1 MRRLRAIR
9 ALIGA
14 CCILG
19 ALPTQAQSTEPQ
31 YLVLPNQYIITF
43 HDEVART
50 EALRLTRDFM
60 SRHNLQ
66 LRHTYK
72 ESLTGFSAVIP
83 AAAVERIRNH
93 PLVAS
98 IEPNGYWYLEG
109 SDPRLNTVDAPTNL
123 TPVPNGDSQID
134 LTWNDNA
141 TTEVGT
147 EVVRSTTG
155 INGNYTRV
163 AGLAG
168 ANITAYSDTNVVAG
182 QEYCY
187 QVRVGESQAVVGPFS
202 VAACATI
209 EVDPPLD
216 PPAAPTTL
224 VATTVDDQR
233 IDINWADQADNED
246 GFRIERALGQGAAFA
261 EIDLA
266 GANQQNYADA
276 GLNDNTEY
284 CYRIRAFNAAGD
296 SANSNVSCATTDET
310 IPPTDPYAAPTNL
323 SAGALGDT
331 QMVLS
336 WTDNAT
342 NELGFEV
349 QRSTNG
355 INGDY
360 ISLGGV
366 NQPNAT
372 GFTDN
377 GLTSGQEYCYRVRA
391 GRSLAEVGP
400 FSTPACETAGPPPV
414 TDPPTAPT
422 GLTASAANFQS
433 INLSWTDTS
442 AIETGF
448 EVERGTAPAGP
459 FVQIDVLG
467 ANAVAYQ
474 NNALDEQTQY
484 CYRVRAFNA
493 NGNSAY
499 SNTSCATTPEEPPV
513 GSCTD
518 TGNHDSLANL
528 YGISITK
535 ANLNPTWQA
544 TQTAG
549 CELTPELFGLD
560 SGVDGDHPDLNV
572 VEVLSFIA
580 ADPGDNGE
588 DSNGHGTH
596 TAGTAAAIDGNGG
609 AVGVA
614 PGARIH
620 GFKVCGND
628 GSCALDDIIA
638 GIDEVTA
645 RKLANPALPMV
656 ANMSLGGGGSVAS
669 DTAVRRSVNAGVTY
683 AVSAGNGILGACIFP
698 GDAANSSPARI
709 GDDLI
714 NAANG
719 SDGDTAQI
727 NGVITVTSSDINDA
741 DVNCNFGAPVT
752 VAAPGDAIFSTWLD
766 GGYNTISGTSMAS
779 PHVAGAAILY
789 LHRNPTATPAE
800 VEQAIVNDLDPWT
813 TNDTPN
819 ASGRLDAQGL

>member
-1 MRRLRAIR
+1 MRGIR
-9 ALIGA
+9 VVSTLLAA
-14 CCILG
+14 CGIL
-19 ALPTQAQSTEPQ
+19 AVAPVQAQSSEPQ
-31 YLVLPNQYIITF
+31 YLVLPNQFIITF
-43 HDEVART
+43 HDEVSRA
-50 EALRLTRDFM
+50 ESLQLTRKLM
-60 SRHNLQ
+60 SKHNLG

-72 ESLTGFSAVIP
+72 ESLAGFSAVIP

-93 PLVAS
+93 PSVAS

-123 TPVPNGDSQID
+123 TPVPNGDAQID
-134 LTWNDNA
+134 LTWTDNA
-141 TTEVGT
+141 TTEAGT
-147 EVVRSTTG
+147 EVVRSTNG
-155 INGNYTRV
+155 INGDYTRV
-163 AGLAG
+163 ARLLG
-168 ANITAYSDTNVVAG
+168 ANITEFSDTDVVEG

-187 QVRVGESQAVVGPFS
+187 QVRVGESRTVVGPFS

-209 EVDPPLD
+209 NTNPPAD
-216 PPAAPTTL
+216 PPAAPNAL

-233 IDINWADQADNED
+233 IDLAWADQSDNED
-246 GFRIERALGQGAAFA
+246 GFRVERALGQAGAFA
-261 EIDLA
+261 EIDLT
-266 GANQQNYADA
+266 GANVQSYADT
-276 GLNDNTEY
+276 GLAENTEY
-284 CYRIRAFNAAGD
+284 CYRISAFNGAGD
-296 SANSNVSCATTDET
+296 SANTAISCATTDET
-310 IPPTDPYAAPTNL
+310 TTPTDPLAAPTNF
-323 SAGALGDT
+323 SATALGDT
-331 QMVLS
+331 QIVLD

-342 NELGFEV
+342 NELGFEI

-355 INGDY
+355 INGNY
-360 ISLGGV
+360 TRLARV
-366 NQPNAT
+366 LEVNAT

-377 GLTSGQEYCYRVRA
+377 NLTIGQEYCYRVRA
-391 GRSLAEVGP
+391 GRNPAEVGP
-400 FSTPACETAGPPPV
+400 FSASVCETAGPPPV

-422 GLTASAANFQS
+422 GLTATAASFQS
-433 INLSWTDTS
+433 IDLAWTDTS
-442 AIETGF
+442 DSETGF
-448 EVERGTAPAGP
+448 DVERADSIAGP
-459 FVQIDVLG
+459 FEQIDVLG
-467 ANAVAYQ
+467 ANAVSYQ
-474 NNALDEQTQY
+474 NSSLAELTEY

-493 NGNSAY
+493 NGSSAY
-499 SNTSCATTPEEPPV
+499 TDISCATTPEEPPPGV
-513 GSCTD
+513 CTD
-518 TGNHDSLANL
+518 TGNHDALDDL
-528 YGISITK
+528 YGITITK

-549 CELTPELFGLD
+549 CELTPEFFGLD

-572 VEVLSFIA
+572 VEVMSFIA

-596 TAGTAAAIDGNGG
+596 TAGTAAAIDGNGN

-628 GSCALDDIIA
+628 GTCVLDDIIA
-638 GIDEVTA
+638 GVDEVTA
-645 RKLANPALPMV
+645 RKLANPDLPIV

-683 AVSAGNGILGACIFP
+683 AVSAGNGILGACLFP

-714 NAANG
+714 NAADG
-719 SDGDTAQI
+719 SDGDTALI
-727 NGVITVTSSDINDA
+727 NGVITVTSSDANDT
-741 DVNCNFGAPVT
+741 DVNCNFGAPVS

-789 LHRNPTATPAE
+789 LHNNPTATPTE

-813 TNDTPN
+813 TDEAPN